1 MAANPERYIQYN
13 KNIVQDIFKKKE
25 EFHLAQ
31 AHLPIEEKVRILI
44 ELQKMAL
51 TIRPKQNE
59 ADKRLVWQ
67 I

>member
-1 MAANPERYIQYN
+1 MVANPESFIQYN
-13 KNIVQDIFKKKE
+13 KNIVQDIFRKKE
-25 EFHLAQ
+25 EYHFAQ
-31 AHLPIEEKVRILI
+31 ARLPIEEKVRILI

-59 ADKRLVWQ
+59 NDKRLVWQ

>member
-1 MAANPERYIQYN
+1 MAANPESFIQYN
-13 KNIVQDIFKKKE
+13 KNIVQDIFRKKE
-25 EFHLAQ
+25 EYHVAQ
-31 AHLPIEEKVRILI
+31 ARLPIEEKVRILI

-59 ADKRLVWQ
+59 TDKRLVWQ